1 MRENETNSLRKT
13 KTLVGMAIFT
23 AIVVVLQLIASFVK
37 FGFFTPS
44 LVLIP
49 IVIGTAIYGIKAGA
63 WLGFVFGVVVL
74 IACITGADQGGYLM
88 WGVNPAVTALICVG
102 KGVAC
107 GALAGLTYQLLH
119 HKNQI
124 LATVAAAVVCP
135 VVNTGLF
142 CLGAVCH
149 KRLVAG
155 HMDPRLQKCLADFIV
170 GGIWRNH
177 YDKIN
182 AVLSFSF
189 CLCHLPVAGI
199 APVRLKSQRLSLALC
214 LFRIPGETSCDKT
227 CRTVQTDGFPVRI
240 PNERTRAAAHH
251 TIG

>member
-142 CLGAVCH
+142 CLGAVAVF
-149 KRLVAG
+149 KPLLLEWAAGWAVQNGMEAVSLVTYVFLG
-155 HMDPRLQKCLADFIV
+155 LI
-170 GGIWRNH
+170 GINFLVELL
-177 YDKIN
+177 IN
-182 AVLSFSF
+182 VVLS
-189 CLCHLPVAGI
+189 PV
-199 APVRLKSQRLSLALC
+199 V
-214 LFRIPGETSCDKT
+214 
-227 CRTVQTDGFPVRI
+227 VRI
-240 PNERTRAAAHH
+240 LKARMH
-251 TIG
+251 

>member
-74 IACITGADQGGYLM
+74 IACITGADGGGYLM

-142 CLGAVCH
+142 CLGAVAVF
-149 KRLVAG
+149 KPLLLEWAAGWAAQNGMEAVSLVTYVFLG
-155 HMDPRLQKCLADFIV
+155 LI
-170 GGIWRNH
+170 GINFLVELL
-177 YDKIN
+177 IN
-182 AVLSFSF
+182 VVLS
-189 CLCHLPVAGI
+189 PV
-199 APVRLKSQRLSLALC
+199 V
-214 LFRIPGETSCDKT
+214 
-227 CRTVQTDGFPVRI
+227 VRI
-240 PNERTRAAAHH
+240 LKARMH
-251 TIG
+251 

>member
-13 KTLVGMAIFT
+13 KILVGMAIFT

-74 IACITGADQGGYLM
+74 IACITGADGGGYLM

-142 CLGAVCH
+142 CLGAVAVF
-149 KRLVAG
+149 KPLLLEWAAGWAAQNGMEAVSLVTYVFLG
-155 HMDPRLQKCLADFIV
+155 LI
-170 GGIWRNH
+170 GINFLVELL
-177 YDKIN
+177 IN
-182 AVLSFSF
+182 VVLS
-189 CLCHLPVAGI
+189 PV
-199 APVRLKSQRLSLALC
+199 V
-214 LFRIPGETSCDKT
+214 
-227 CRTVQTDGFPVRI
+227 VRI
-240 PNERTRAAAHH
+240 LKARMH
-251 TIG
+251 

>member
-74 IACITGADQGGYLM
+74 IACITGADGGGYLM

-135 VVNTGLF
+135 MVNTGLF
-142 CLGAVCH
+142 CLGAVAVF
-149 KRLVAG
+149 KPLLLEWAAGWAAQNGMEAVSLVTYVFLG
-155 HMDPRLQKCLADFIV
+155 LI
-170 GGIWRNH
+170 GINFLVELL
-177 YDKIN
+177 IN
-182 AVLSFSF
+182 VVLS
-189 CLCHLPVAGI
+189 PV
-199 APVRLKSQRLSLALC
+199 V
-214 LFRIPGETSCDKT
+214 
-227 CRTVQTDGFPVRI
+227 VRI
-240 PNERTRAAAHH
+240 LKARMH
-251 TIG
+251 

>member
-74 IACITGADQGGYLM
+74 IACITGADGGGYLM

-142 CLGAVCH
+142 CLGAVVVF
-149 KRLVAG
+149 KPLLLEWAAGWAAQNGMEAVSLVTYVFLG
-155 HMDPRLQKCLADFIV
+155 LI
-170 GGIWRNH
+170 GINFLVELL
-177 YDKIN
+177 IN
-182 AVLSFSF
+182 VVLS
-189 CLCHLPVAGI
+189 PV
-199 APVRLKSQRLSLALC
+199 V
-214 LFRIPGETSCDKT
+214 
-227 CRTVQTDGFPVRI
+227 VRI
-240 PNERTRAAAHH
+240 LKARMH
-251 TIG
+251 

>member
-1 MRENETNSLRKT
+1 MRENETNSLKKT

-74 IACITGADQGGYLM
+74 IACITGADGGGYLM

-119 HKNQI
+119 QKNQI

-142 CLGAVCH
+142 CLGAVAVF
-149 KRLVAG
+149 KPLLLEWAAGWAVQNGMEAVSLMTYVFLGLIGINFLVE
-155 HMDPRLQKCLADFIV
+155 LL
-170 GGIWRNH
+170 
-177 YDKIN
+177 IN
-182 AVLSFSF
+182 VVLS
-189 CLCHLPVAGI
+189 PV
-199 APVRLKSQRLSLALC
+199 V
-214 LFRIPGETSCDKT
+214 
-227 CRTVQTDGFPVRI
+227 VRI
-240 PNERTRAAAHH
+240 LKARMH
-251 TIG
+251 

>member
-74 IACITGADQGGYLM
+74 IACITGADGGGYLM

-142 CLGAVCH
+142 CLGAVAVF
-149 KRLVAG
+149 KPLLLEWAAGWAAQNGMEAVSLVTYVFLG
-155 HMDPRLQKCLADFIV
+155 LI
-170 GGIWRNH
+170 GINFLVELL
-177 YDKIN
+177 IN
-182 AVLSFSF
+182 VVLS
-189 CLCHLPVAGI
+189 PV
-199 APVRLKSQRLSLALC
+199 V
-214 LFRIPGETSCDKT
+214 
-227 CRTVQTDGFPVRI
+227 VRI
-240 PNERTRAAAHH
+240 LKARLH
-251 TIG
+251 

>member
-1 MRENETNSLRKT
+1 MRENETNSLRRT

-74 IACITGADQGGYLM
+74 IACITGADGGGYLM

-142 CLGAVCH
+142 CLGAVAVF
-149 KRLVAG
+149 KPLLLEWAAGWAAQNGMEAVSLVTYVFLG
-155 HMDPRLQKCLADFIV
+155 LI
-170 GGIWRNH
+170 GINFLVELL
-177 YDKIN
+177 IN
-182 AVLSFSF
+182 VVLS
-189 CLCHLPVAGI
+189 PV
-199 APVRLKSQRLSLALC
+199 V
-214 LFRIPGETSCDKT
+214 
-227 CRTVQTDGFPVRI
+227 VRI
-240 PNERTRAAAHH
+240 LKARMH
-251 TIG
+251 

>member
-74 IACITGADQGGYLM
+74 IACITGADGGGYLM
-88 WGVNPAVTALICVG
+88 WGVNPTVTALICVG

-142 CLGAVCH
+142 CLGAVAVF
-149 KRLVAG
+149 KPLLLEWAAGWAAQNGMEAVSLVTYVFLG
-155 HMDPRLQKCLADFIV
+155 LI
-170 GGIWRNH
+170 GINFLVELL
-177 YDKIN
+177 IN
-182 AVLSFSF
+182 VVLS
-189 CLCHLPVAGI
+189 PV
-199 APVRLKSQRLSLALC
+199 V
-214 LFRIPGETSCDKT
+214 
-227 CRTVQTDGFPVRI
+227 VRI
-240 PNERTRAAAHH
+240 LKARMH
-251 TIG
+251 

>member
-37 FGFFTPS
+37 FGFFAPS

-142 CLGAVCH
+142 CLGAVAVF
-149 KRLVAG
+149 KPLLLEWAAGWAAQNGMEAVSLVTYVFLG
-155 HMDPRLQKCLADFIV
+155 LI
-170 GGIWRNH
+170 GINFLVELL
-177 YDKIN
+177 IN
-182 AVLSFSF
+182 VVLS
-189 CLCHLPVAGI
+189 PV
-199 APVRLKSQRLSLALC
+199 V
-214 LFRIPGETSCDKT
+214 
-227 CRTVQTDGFPVRI
+227 VRI
-240 PNERTRAAAHH
+240 LKARMH
-251 TIG
+251 

>member
-74 IACITGADQGGYLM
+74 IACITGADGGGYLM

-119 HKNQI
+119 HKNQL

-142 CLGAVCH
+142 CLGAVAVF
-149 KRLVAG
+149 KPLLLEWAAGWAAQNGMEAVSLVTYVFLG
-155 HMDPRLQKCLADFIV
+155 LI
-170 GGIWRNH
+170 GINFLVELL
-177 YDKIN
+177 IN
-182 AVLSFSF
+182 VVLS
-189 CLCHLPVAGI
+189 PV
-199 APVRLKSQRLSLALC
+199 V
-214 LFRIPGETSCDKT
+214 
-227 CRTVQTDGFPVRI
+227 VRI
-240 PNERTRAAAHH
+240 LKARMH
-251 TIG
+251 

>member
-74 IACITGADQGGYLM
+74 IACITGADGGGYLM

-142 CLGAVCH
+142 CLGAVAVF
-149 KRLVAG
+149 KPLLLEWAAGWAAQNGMEAVSLVTYVFLG
-155 HMDPRLQKCLADFIV
+155 LI
-170 GGIWRNH
+170 GINFLVELL
-177 YDKIN
+177 IN
-182 AVLSFSF
+182 VVLS
-189 CLCHLPVAGI
+189 PV
-199 APVRLKSQRLSLALC
+199 V
-214 LFRIPGETSCDKT
+214 
-227 CRTVQTDGFPVRI
+227 VRI
-240 PNERTRAAAHH
+240 LKARVH
-251 TIG
+251 

>member
-74 IACITGADQGGYLM
+74 IACITGADGGGYLM
-88 WGVNPAVTALICVG
+88 WGVNPAVTALSCVG

-142 CLGAVCH
+142 CLGAVAVF
-149 KRLVAG
+149 KPLLLEWAAGWAAQNGMEAVSLVTYVFLG
-155 HMDPRLQKCLADFIV
+155 LI
-170 GGIWRNH
+170 GINFLVELL
-177 YDKIN
+177 IN
-182 AVLSFSF
+182 VVLS
-189 CLCHLPVAGI
+189 PV
-199 APVRLKSQRLSLALC
+199 V
-214 LFRIPGETSCDKT
+214 
-227 CRTVQTDGFPVRI
+227 VRI
-240 PNERTRAAAHH
+240 LKARMH
-251 TIG
+251 

>member
-74 IACITGADQGGYLM
+74 IACITGADGGGYLM
-88 WGVNPAVTALICVG
+88 WGVNPTVTALICVG

-142 CLGAVCH
+142 CLGAVAVF
-149 KRLVAG
+149 KPLLLEWAAGWAAQNGMEAVSLVTYVFLG
-155 HMDPRLQKCLADFIV
+155 LIGTNFLV
-170 GGIWRNH
+170 ELL
-177 YDKIN
+177 IN
-182 AVLSFSF
+182 VVLS
-189 CLCHLPVAGI
+189 PV
-199 APVRLKSQRLSLALC
+199 V
-214 LFRIPGETSCDKT
+214 
-227 CRTVQTDGFPVRI
+227 VRI
-240 PNERTRAAAHH
+240 LKARMH
-251 TIG
+251 

>member
-74 IACITGADQGGYLM
+74 IACITGADGGGYLM

-142 CLGAVCH
+142 CLGAVAVF
-149 KRLVAG
+149 KPLLLEWAAGWAAQNGMEAVSLVTYVFLG
-155 HMDPRLQKCLADFIV
+155 LI
-170 GGIWRNH
+170 GINFLVELL
-177 YDKIN
+177 IN
-182 AVLSFSF
+182 VVLS
-189 CLCHLPVAGI
+189 PVV
-199 APVRLKSQRLSLALC
+199 VRLLKARL
-214 LFRIPGETSCDKT
+214 
-227 CRTVQTDGFPVRI
+227 
-240 PNERTRAAAHH
+240 H
-251 TIG
+251 

>member
-74 IACITGADQGGYLM
+74 IACITGADGGGYLM
-88 WGVNPAVTALICVG
+88 WGVNPAVTALICVC

-142 CLGAVCH
+142 CLGAVAVF
-149 KRLVAG
+149 KPLLLEWAAGWAAQNGMEAVSLVTYVFLG
-155 HMDPRLQKCLADFIV
+155 LI
-170 GGIWRNH
+170 GINFLVELL
-177 YDKIN
+177 IN
-182 AVLSFSF
+182 VVLS
-189 CLCHLPVAGI
+189 PV
-199 APVRLKSQRLSLALC
+199 V
-214 LFRIPGETSCDKT
+214 
-227 CRTVQTDGFPVRI
+227 VRI
-240 PNERTRAAAHH
+240 LKARMH
-251 TIG
+251 